1 MAGWV
6 GVAGQ
11 EDSLLALL
19 LRASGTVA
27 AVALTVCVGVWR
39 RRSIATTTDGGVW
52 EVWRL
57 RVGGCGGVAAA
68 AVVVLCVFV
77 RRVRERGFW
86 KVSGGSSKR
95 TVECVSYHA

>member
-1 MAGWV
+1 MWLGRKTPY
-6 GVAGQ
+6 
-11 EDSLLALL
+11 LLCCCGLS
-19 LRASGTVA
+19 RTVA

-39 RRSIATTTDGGVW
+39 RQSIATTTDGGVW